1 MPGEE
6 ICTIVNNHIEG
17 CGQPPQ
23 FDLDDFAYV
32 SYFENAHGEQS
43 FFLYDADNDEVVVYL
58 ADAGWDNPQI
68 LDSRLLVENTSP
80 SKDIDVGIMP
90 DSDEKLWLK
99 ACKSAVK
106 SRISYNLDQAEEDN

>member
-6 ICTIVNNHIEG
+6 ICTIINKHVES

-23 FDLDDFAYV
+23 FDFDDFAYV

-43 FFLYDADNDEVVVYL
+43 IFLYDSDENEVIVYL
-58 ADAGWDNPQI
+58 ADAGWENPQV
-68 LDSRLLVENTSP
+68 LPGRLLVENTPP
-80 SKDIDVGIMP
+80 SHKENMDILP
-90 DSDEKLWLK
+90 DSNEKIWLK

-106 SRISYNLDQAEEDN
+106 SRVSHNIERTKNDE